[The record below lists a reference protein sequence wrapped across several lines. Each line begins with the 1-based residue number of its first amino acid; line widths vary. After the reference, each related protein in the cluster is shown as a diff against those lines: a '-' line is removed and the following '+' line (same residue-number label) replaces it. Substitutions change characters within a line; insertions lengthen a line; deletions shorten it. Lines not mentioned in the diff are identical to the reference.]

1 MKHINRAVTLAA
13 LALASAHAYAV
24 GGDAEAVA
32 PDGRISVRA
41 LGAVGDGVHDDTAA
55 LQKALDKVDVFR
67 RKDIAAWGEGPVG
80 AAAPE
85 IVLPAGTYRIRMNTV
100 SEKSKDRA
108 WARPYGG
115 IVPRLVAVPNFE
127 GVLIHPGNT
136 AADTDGCILVGNNRE
151 KGKVL
156 DSQKRYRQLMDE
168 YLIPAAR
175 AGEEITIE
183 IV

>member
-1 MKHINRAVTLAA
+1 MKLRLERRWPRDGYTIGVLFIDGDRFCETLE
-13 LALASAHAYAV
+13 
-24 GGDAEAVA
+24 DT
-32 PDGRISVRA
+32 VRK
-41 LGAVGDGVHDDTAA
+41 GKKVKGKTA
-55 LQKALDKVDVFR
+55 
-67 RKDIAAWGEGPVG
+67 I
-80 AAAPE
+80 
-85 IVLPAGTYRIRMNTV
+85 PAGTYRIRMNTV
-100 SEKSKDRA
+100 SEKFKDRA

-168 YLIPAAR
+168 YLLPAAR